1 MSGSSNNNWLDD
13 WSSGD
18 GAEALESKLFMGR
31 RVGSGSVI
39 QGILFLSRV
48 GFRGIVTI
56 LRGVVAIVVD
66 IGVPVILLLVL
77 LVCVPY
83 GLVVDRSVVDGCGMR
98 DGSGVM
104 HGLTIDGRVDNSLVE
119 NVIEFLLVGGE
130 GVTGSADLEA
140 DHTSSENSACEVH
153 FSVLGLVFFIIII

>member
-1 MSGSSNNNWLDD
+1 MRIVSMS
-13 WSSGD
+13 
-18 GAEALESKLFMGR
+18 
-31 RVGSGSVI
+31 
-39 QGILFLSRV
+39 
-48 GFRGIVTI
+48 I

-83 GLVVDRSVVDGCGMR
+83 GLVVDWSVVDRRGMG

-104 HGLTIDGRVDNSLVE
+104 HGLTVE
-119 NVIEFLLVGGE
+119 DVIQFLLVGGE

-140 DHTSSENSACEVH
+140 DHACCENSACEVH
-153 FSVLGLVFFIIII
+153 FSVFGLVIFIIIN